1 LTAAQGNGDRTA
13 IMILHVDMDAFYA
26 SVEQLDNPWL
36 KGRCVIVG
44 GTRGRGVVSA
54 ASYEA
59 RAFGVRSAM
68 PVFQARQLC
77 PQGVFIHPRMDRY
90 QEVSGEVMATLQEFS
105 PLVEKVSIDEAF
117 MDLSGTERLH
127 GPPAEVGRVLKNR
140 IYAAVHLTCSIG
152 VAPNRFLAKIASDFK
167 KPDGL
172 TVIDPEQVAD
182 FIDRLPIGKVPGV
195 GPKTQLKVAEI
206 GIRFLGDIRKFP
218 EPTLAS
224 IFGSYG
230 RRLLELSNGIDATPI
245 SPDAPAKSVS
255 SECTLAEDTREKTA
269 LTRCLL
275 EQAEEVAAGLRS
287 EGMKARTV
295 VLKIKHAD
303 FNLFTRRTTFTP
315 PTQSSK
321 ELYRHA
327 LRLLEDY
334 RLTQKIR
341 LIGLGA
347 TGFVPVD
354 NPWQLSLF
362 AEGAGA
368 KEGWE
373 KVDRTVES
381 IKNKFG
387 ERVIQRATL
396 KED

>member
-1 LTAAQGNGDRTA
+1 
-13 IMILHVDMDAFYA
+13 MILHVDMDAFYA

-44 GTRGRGVVSA
+44 GTGGRGVVSA

-59 RAFGVRSAM
+59 RRFGVRSAM

-90 QEVSGEVMATLQEFS
+90 REISGEVMATLQEFS

-117 MDLSGTERLH
+117 IDLSGTERLH
-127 GPPAEVGRVLKNR
+127 GPPTEVGRILKNR
-140 IYAAVHLTCSIG
+140 IYEAVHLTCSIG

-172 TVIDPEQVAD
+172 TLINPDQVTD

-195 GPKTQLKVAEI
+195 GPKTQLKISEL

-218 EPTLAS
+218 EHTLS
-224 IFGSYG
+224 TIFGSYG
-230 RRLLELSNGIDATPI
+230 RRLLELSRGIDPTPI
-245 SPDAPAKSVS
+245 TPDSQAQSVS
-255 SECTLAEDTREKTA
+255 SECTLEQDTCEPAA
-269 LTRCLL
+269 LHRCLL

-287 EGMKARTV
+287 EGVKARTV

-303 FNLFTRRTTFTP
+303 FKLCTRRTTFAP

-321 ELYRHA
+321 ELYRQA
-327 LRLLEDY
+327 RRLMDEY

-347 TGFVPVD
+347 TGFVPA
-354 NPWQLSLF
+354 NAPRQQELF
-362 AEGAGA
+362 AGEERSR
-368 KEGWE
+368 EGWE
-373 KVDRTVES
+373 KVDRTVETINS
-381 IKNKFG
+381 KFG
-387 ERVIQRATL
+387 DKVIQRATL